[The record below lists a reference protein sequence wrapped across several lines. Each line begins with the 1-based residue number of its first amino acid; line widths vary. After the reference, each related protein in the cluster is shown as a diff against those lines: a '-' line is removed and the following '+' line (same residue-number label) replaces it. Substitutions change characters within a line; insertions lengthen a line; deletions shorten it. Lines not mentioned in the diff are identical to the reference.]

1 MDVARQD
8 LTAIPGGV
16 GAGVKY
22 FITFTGDNVRG
33 NVPPLQIV
41 DVGINGCL
49 DATDLG
55 GTFKDS
61 LAPIVVEQ
69 VEIPYIPFYEVQT
82 TVDILYDASSDD
94 MKAAIGTLS
103 QACTLTVSR
112 ESNCN
117 GFSWDITF
125 CRPMA
130 KIWPL
135 LLIRKFMLLVCNK

>member
-1 MDVARQD
+1 MAGIDAVDVARQD

-82 TVDILYDASSDD
+82 TVDIPCDASSDD
-94 MKAAIGTLS
+94 MKAAMLIIIPSKSAWHQNINL
-103 QACTLTVSR
+103 ALT
-112 ESNCN
+112 
-117 GFSWDITF
+117 ILHQQPPKLT
-125 CRPMA
+125 
-130 KIWPL
+130 
-135 LLIRKFMLLVCNK
+135 